1 MKDEYYLK
9 NPRQSLIYFCSPD
22 GFVEVKPIVPFPPG
36 KEEYKDR
43 EPIVAYQHYQR
54 LIDYATS

>member
-1 MKDEYYLK
+1 MNDEFRLS

-22 GFVEVKPIVPFPPG
+22 GFVEVKPIVPIPPG
-36 KEEYKDR
+36 KEKYAERK
-43 EPIVAYQHYQR
+43 PVVAYDHYQR